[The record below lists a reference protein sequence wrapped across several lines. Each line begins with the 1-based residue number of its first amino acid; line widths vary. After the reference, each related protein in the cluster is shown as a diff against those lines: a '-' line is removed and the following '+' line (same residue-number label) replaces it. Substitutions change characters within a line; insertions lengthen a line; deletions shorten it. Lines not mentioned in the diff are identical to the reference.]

1 MYCKS
6 CGEPVPLDS
15 KFCLHCGAQITSQG
29 GTGPLKKPGENGF
42 LNKPGGTGPLRK
54 PGGTGPLKKS
64 YEETNE
70 KPIERQ
76 YRDYVLPFNQKVSY
90 GRAWSA
96 YDVSLYFWQNNQKLI
111 TSELKKLKEDGW
123 EIISEVGPAG
133 FKIEESNN
141 YFSNNFTIVEFRIK
155 LRQQRSCE

>member
-15 KFCLHCGAQITSQG
+15 KFCLHCGAQINGQNGNSPLKQPG
-29 GTGPLKKPGENGF
+29 DTGPLKR
-42 LNKPGGTGPLRK
+42 PGGTGPLNK
-54 PGGTGPLKKS
+54 SGDTGPLKKLNGGS
-64 YEETNE
+64 NG
-70 KPIERQ
+70 KPVDWQ

-96 YDVSLYFWQNNQKLI
+96 YDVSLHFWQNNQKLI
-111 TSELKKLKEDGW
+111 QSELNKLKEEGW

-141 YFSNNFTIVEFRIK
+141 YFSNNFNIVEFRIK
-155 LRQQRSCE
+155 LRQARSSG

>member
-15 KFCLHCGAQITSQG
+15 KFCLHCGSQITSQG

>member
-6 CGEPVPLDS
+6 CREPVPLDS

-29 GTGPLKKPGENGF
+29 GTGPLKQ
-42 LNKPGGTGPLRK
+42 
-54 PGGTGPLKKS
+54 PGGTGPLKKVNG
-64 YEETNE
+64 EINE
-70 KPIERQ
+70 KPIEWQ
-76 YRDYVLPFNQKVSY
+76 YRDYMLPFNQKVSY

-96 YDVSLYFWQNNQKLI
+96 YDVSLHFWQNNQKLI
-111 TSELKKLKEDGW
+111 LSELNKLKEEGW

>member
-29 GTGPLKKPGENGF
+29 GTGPLNKPGGTGP
-42 LNKPGGTGPLRK
+42 LNKPGGTGPLKK
-54 PGGTGPLKKS
+54 PDEKAA
-64 YEETNE
+64 E
-70 KPIERQ
+70 KPVERQ

-96 YDVSLYFWQNNQKLI
+96 YDVSLYLWQNNQKLI
-111 TSELKKLKEDGW
+111 LSELNKLKEEGW

-155 LRQQRSCE
+155 LCQQRCADL

>member
-15 KFCLHCGAQITSQG
+15 KYCLHCGVQITSQAGTGPLKKPG
-29 GTGPLKKPGENGF
+29 GTGPLKKPG
-42 LNKPGGTGPLRK
+42 
-54 PGGTGPLKKS
+54 GTGPLKKPN
-64 YEETNE
+64 EETNG

-111 TSELKKLKEDGW
+111 LSELNKLKEEGW

-155 LRQQRSCE
+155 LRQQCSYE

>member
-6 CGEPVPLDS
+6 CREPVPLDS
-15 KFCLHCGAQITSQG
+15 KFCLHCGAQITGQVV
-29 GTGPLKKPGENGF
+29 TGPLAKPGEKPGENHG
-42 LNKPGGTGPLRK
+42 
-54 PGGTGPLKKS
+54 
-64 YEETNE
+64 E
-70 KPIERQ
+70 KPVVRPVEKFVEKPVDRQ

-96 YDVSLYFWQNNQKLI
+96 YDVSLYYWQTNQKLI
-111 TSELKKLKEDGW
+111 RSELNKLREEGW
-123 EIISEVGPAG
+123 EIISEIGPAG

-155 LRQQRSCE
+155 LRQQRPSD